1 VSQNHEGT
9 RLLPIEEQEPGV
21 SKGKPAVQGEA
32 QSQLRKSGYY
42 ELHVVSC
49 DFHEG
54 VLTLRGRV
62 SSFHLKQVAQELMRQ
77 LDGAEE
83 VNNRLEVVAPSGSPR
98 NGGDSYS
105 PDDSAET

>member
-9 RLLPIEEQEPGV
+9 RLFQIEEQEPGV
-21 SKGKPAVQGEA
+21 SKGKPAVQAEA
-32 QSQLRKSGYY
+32 QSQLRKSGYH

-62 SSFHLKQVAQELMRQ
+62 SSFYLKQVAQELIRQ

-83 VNNRLEVVAPSGSPR
+83 VNNRLEVAAPPGSP
-98 NGGDSYS
+98 
-105 PDDSAET
+105 

>member
-1 VSQNHEGT
+1 VSEHHEGT

>member
-1 VSQNHEGT
+1 MSENHGGTQALPSQ
-9 RLLPIEEQEPGV
+9 EQEAGL
-21 SKGKPAVQGEA
+21 SQQRPAVQGEA